1 MPDPAQHPV
10 HGEEVLGAVL
20 LLRLQQ
26 WEAGQ
31 ACAPAPGCPG
41 RTGDGAEQRSVN
53 TVHWV

>member
-10 HGEEVLGAVL
+10 HGEEILGAVL

-41 RTGDGAEQRSVN
+41 RTGDVAEQRPVN
-53 TVHWV
+53 IVH